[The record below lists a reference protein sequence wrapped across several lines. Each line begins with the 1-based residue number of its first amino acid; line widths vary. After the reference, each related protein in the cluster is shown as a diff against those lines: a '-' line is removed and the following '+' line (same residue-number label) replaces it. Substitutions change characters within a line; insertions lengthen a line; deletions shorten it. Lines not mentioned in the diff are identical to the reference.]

1 MPLTAVIV
9 DDEQLARDEL
19 AYLLKNA
26 DDVSVVAP
34 DDISVIAPSNDSRLT
49 LITCYPFH
57 FIGPAPKRFVVTAHL
72 VTDSRQ

>member
-1 MPLTAVIV
+1 
-9 DDEQLARDEL
+9 
-19 AYLLKNA
+19 
-26 DDVSVVAP
+26 VSVVAP